1 VAALSIALA
10 AAALAGW
17 ARVFWR
23 GVQARG
29 SVLPLGPEGAGPAL
43 PRVTAVVPCRN
54 EERAVESA
62 VSSLLAQ
69 DLPDLRVV
77 AVDDRSTDA
86 TAAILDRLAGRDPR
100 LEVIHVG
107 PLPPGWLGKNH
118 ACAAGAARARSEW
131 ILFTDGDVVFAPDAL
146 RRALRLAVGRGLGHL
161 AMLPRFVAPGFAE
174 RAFVTAFASLLA
186 PVARLWELP
195 FPGTRGCFG
204 VGAFNL
210 VRRAEYEAA
219 GGHGRIAL
227 EVVDDLKLGLL
238 LRRSGV
244 PQGVAHSEGRISVR
258 WQHGFLA
265 SALGLVKNAF
275 AALEYRTDL
284 ALAAAAL
291 GAFAALGPLLLALLA
306 PSPAARLLAAAALA
320 LSVLHHAISARDLA
334 GGSGVEGLLLPPC
347 LLVLSA
353 VLVAS
358 AAAAHLRGGV
368 VWRGTA
374 YRLEELRAGCLR
386 EADLPASG
394 AAGWPSRDERAEAAR
409 RGTARSA

>member
-1 VAALSIALA
+1 MAALSIALA
-10 AAALAGW
+10 VAALAGW
-17 ARVFWR
+17 ALVFWR
-23 GVQARG
+23 GARARR
-29 SVLPLGPEGAGPAL
+29 SVLPLGPEAPGLAL
-43 PRVTAVVPCRN
+43 PAVTAVVPCRN
-54 EERAVESA
+54 EERAVEAA

-69 DLPDLRVV
+69 DLPGLRVV

-86 TAAILDRLAGRDPR
+86 TGAILDRLAGRDPR
-100 LEVIHVG
+100 LEVVHVG
-107 PLPPGWLGKNH
+107 ALPPGWLGKNH

-146 RRALRLAVGRGLGHL
+146 RRALRLAVERRLGHL
-161 AMLPRFVAPGFAE
+161 AMLPRFLAPGIAE

-186 PVARLWELP
+186 PATRLWELP
-195 FPGTRGCFG
+195 YPGTRGGFG

-210 VRRAEYEAA
+210 VRRADYEAA
-219 GGHGRIAL
+219 GGHARIAM

-244 PQGVAHSEGRISVR
+244 PQGVADSDGHVSVR

-275 AALEYRTDL
+275 AALEYRTGL

-306 PSPAARLLAAAALA
+306 PSHVARLLAAAALA
-320 LSVLHHAISARDLA
+320 LSVLHHAISARGLA
-334 GGSGVEGLLLPPC
+334 RTSGVEGLLLPPC

-358 AAAAHLRGGV
+358 AAAALLRGGV
-368 VWRGTA
+368 TWRGTA
-374 YRLEELRAGCLR
+374 YCLEELRARCLR
-386 EADLPASG
+386 DADLPAAG